1 MKVVGII
8 GRQNS
13 GKTHL
18 IERLIAHFIRQG
30 KSVSTIKHTHHVRVA
45 VDTPGK
51 DSYRHAAAGAAEV
64 VVASDHDWTLLR
76 RGDRGATLWQLLAEL
91 EPVDWVLVEGYKQVQ
106 ELPRIEVCYRL
117 ADEPLLAAVR
127 GATALPIIASGGART
142 VQDLPAAAAAGADAV
157 LAAGMFHSGRE
168 SIRGAHEALAASG
181 WEVRS

>member
-1 MKVVGII
+1 VKVVGII

-117 ADEPLLAAVR
+117 ADEPLLAASDP
-127 GATALPIIASGGART
+127 TIA
-142 VQDLPAAAAAGADAV
+142 
-157 LAAGMFHSGRE
+157 
-168 SIRGAHEALAASG
+168 ALACPPGVANG
-181 WEVRS
+181 LPGRPQLDLDDTAEIAAFLTQLPGTTRKEVPTRA